1 MQEVIVALFYFALQQ
16 AVTLQLVL
24 FFLGDYILQYDQV
37 ISAVNSF
44 YEFINI
50 ELI

>member
-1 MQEVIVALFYFALQQ
+1 MQEVIVALFYFVSQQ

-44 YEFINI
+44 YEFISI